1 MNNIIPNYSLNSDY
15 SSINKAK
22 LLYASASR
30 YNGNWHSSLHTHYCS
45 ELFYV
50 TEGQGQF
57 QIEDEIY
64 PVSAH
69 DLVIVNPNVQ
79 HTELS
84 HNDYP
89 LAYIVIGIEDVEL
102 ATSEDDDDVHFCIL
116 NLKEI
121 KDVIRFYFDHI
132 LEEISLKTP
141 DSEIMCKNLM
151 ENLVILLSRQA
162 NFAVTLTPIQKKST
176 RLCIAV
182 RQYID
187 NHFKENVTLE
197 MLAEITHVSKYH
209 MVHVFTEEYGISPIN
224 YLIYKRIEEGKKLL
238 QTTDYSL
245 ALIGRTLGFSS
256 PSYFSQVF
264 KKHADCTPL
273 EYRKK
278 SRKNDT
284 GSKLFT

>member
-1 MNNIIPNYSLNSDY
+1 MNPLIPNNSLSFDY

-30 YNGNWHSSLHTHYCS
+30 YNGGWHSSPHTHYCS

-64 PVSAH
+64 TVHAH
-69 DLVIVNPNVQ
+69 DLVIVNPNVE

-102 ATSEDDDDVHFCIL
+102 ATSDDEDDVRFCIL
-116 NLKEI
+116 NLKGI
-121 KDVIRFYFDHI
+121 KDVVRFYFDHI
-132 LEEISLKTP
+132 LEETALKTP
-141 DSEIMCKNLM
+141 DSEIMCKNMM

-162 NFAVTLTPIQKKST
+162 NFTVTLAPIQKKST
-176 RLCIAV
+176 RLCITV

-187 NHFKENVTLE
+187 NHFKENISLE
-197 MLAEITHVSKYH
+197 MLAELTHVSKYH

-224 YLIYKRIEEGKKLL
+224 YLIQKRIEEGKKLL

-264 KKHADCTPL
+264 KKHSDITPL

-278 SRKNDT
+278 SRKNHLY
-284 GSKLFT
+284 K

>member
-1 MNNIIPNYSLNSDY
+1 MNTLIPNFSLNSDY
-15 SSINKAK
+15 NSINKAK

-30 YNGNWHSSLHTHYCS
+30 YNGSWHSSPHTHYCS

-57 QIEDEIY
+57 QIEDKIY
-64 PVSAH
+64 PVVAH
-69 DLVIVNPNVQ
+69 DLIIVNPNVE

-84 HNDYP
+84 HNEHP

-102 ATSEDDDDVHFCIL
+102 ATSEDEEDVKFCIL
-116 NLKEI
+116 NLKDI
-121 KDVIRFYFDHI
+121 KDTIRFYFDHI
-132 LEEISLKTP
+132 LEEKSLKTP

-162 NFAVTLTPIQKKST
+162 NFAITLTPIQKKST
-176 RLCIAV
+176 RLCITI

-187 NHFKENVTLE
+187 NHFKENISLE

-224 YLIYKRIEEGKKLL
+224 YLIQKRIEEGKKLL

-256 PSYFSQVF
+256 PSYFSQAF
-264 KKHADCTPL
+264 KKHTNFTPL
-273 EYRKK
+273 EYRKE
-278 SRKNDT
+278 SRKNH
-284 GSKLFT
+284 SSFT

>member
-1 MNNIIPNYSLNSDY
+1 MKPNIPNYFLNSDY
-15 SSINKAK
+15 SSINKVK

-30 YNGNWHSSLHTHYCS
+30 YNGDWHSSLHTHYCS

-50 TEGQGQF
+50 TDGQGQF
-57 QIEDEIY
+57 QIEDQVY

-69 DLVIVNPNVQ
+69 DLVIVNPNVE
-79 HTELS
+79 HTEMS
-84 HNDYP
+84 HNAHP

-102 ATSEDDDDVHFCIL
+102 VSSDEDEEVHFRII

-121 KDVIRFYFDHI
+121 KDIVRFYFDHI
-132 LEEISLKTP
+132 LEEISGNTP
-141 DSEIMCKNLM
+141 DSEIMCRNLM
-151 ENLVILLSRQA
+151 ENLVILLSRQE
-162 NFAVTLTPIQKKST
+162 NFAITLTPIQKKST

-187 NHFKENVTLE
+187 NHFKENLSLE

-273 EYRKK
+273 EYRKQ
-278 SRKNDT
+278 SRKEDLH
-284 GSKLFT
+284 SI

>member
-1 MNNIIPNYSLNSDY
+1 MNPLIPNNSLSFDY

-30 YNGNWHSSLHTHYCS
+30 YNGGWHSSPHTHYCS

-64 PVSAH
+64 TVHAH
-69 DLVIVNPNVQ
+69 DLVIVNPNVE

-84 HNDYP
+84 HNDHP

-102 ATSEDDDDVHFCIL
+102 ATSDDEDDVRFCIL
-116 NLKEI
+116 NLKGI
-121 KDVIRFYFDHI
+121 KDVVRFYFDHI
-132 LEEISLKTP
+132 LEETALKTP
-141 DSEIMCKNLM
+141 DSEIMCKNMM

-162 NFAVTLTPIQKKST
+162 NFTVTLAPIQKKST
-176 RLCIAV
+176 RLCITV

-187 NHFKENVTLE
+187 NHFKENISLE
-197 MLAEITHVSKYH
+197 MLAELTHVSKYH

-224 YLIYKRIEEGKKLL
+224 YLIQKRIEEGKKLL

-245 ALIGRTLGFSS
+245 SLIGRTLGFSS

-264 KKHADCTPL
+264 KKHSDITPL

-278 SRKNDT
+278 SRKNHLY
-284 GSKLFT
+284 K

>member
-1 MNNIIPNYSLNSDY
+1 MNPLIPNNSLSFDY

-30 YNGNWHSSLHTHYCS
+30 YNGGWHSSPHTHYCS

-64 PVSAH
+64 TVHAH
-69 DLVIVNPNVQ
+69 DLVIVNPNVE

-84 HNDYP
+84 HNDHP

-102 ATSEDDDDVHFCIL
+102 ATSDDEDDVRFCIL
-116 NLKEI
+116 NLKGI
-121 KDVIRFYFDHI
+121 KDVVRFYFDHI
-132 LEEISLKTP
+132 LEETALKTP
-141 DSEIMCKNLM
+141 DSEIMCKNMM

-162 NFAVTLTPIQKKST
+162 NFTVTLAPIQKKST
-176 RLCIAV
+176 RLCITV

-187 NHFKENVTLE
+187 NHFKENISLE
-197 MLAEITHVSKYH
+197 MLAELTHVSKYH

-224 YLIYKRIEEGKKLL
+224 YLIQKRIEEGKKLL

-264 KKHADCTPL
+264 KKHSDITPL

-278 SRKNDT
+278 SRKNHLY
-284 GSKLFT
+284 K

>member
-1 MNNIIPNYSLNSDY
+1 MNSLIPNFSLNSDY
-15 SSINKAK
+15 NSINKAK

-30 YNGNWHSSLHTHYCS
+30 YNGSWHSSPHTHYCS

-57 QIEDEIY
+57 QIEDKIY
-64 PVSAH
+64 PVVAH
-69 DLVIVNPNVQ
+69 DLIIVNPNVE

-84 HNDYP
+84 HNDHP

-102 ATSEDDDDVHFCIL
+102 ATSEDEDDVKFCIL
-116 NLKEI
+116 NLNNI
-121 KDVIRFYFDHI
+121 KDTIRFYFDHI
-132 LEEISLKTP
+132 LEEKSLKTP
-141 DSEIMCKNLM
+141 DSDIMCKNLI

-162 NFAVTLTPIQKKST
+162 NFAITLTPIQKKST
-176 RLCIAV
+176 RLCITV

-187 NHFKENVTLE
+187 NHFKENISLE

-209 MVHVFTEEYGISPIN
+209 MVHVFTEEYGVSPIN
-224 YLIYKRIEEGKKLL
+224 YLIQKRIEEGKKLL

-264 KKHADCTPL
+264 KKHANCTPL
-273 EYRKK
+273 EYRKE
-278 SRKNDT
+278 SRRN
-284 GSKLFT
+284 SSSFT

>member
-1 MNNIIPNYSLNSDY
+1 MNPLIPNNSLSFDY

-30 YNGNWHSSLHTHYCS
+30 YNGGWHSSPHTHYCS

-64 PVSAH
+64 TVHAH
-69 DLVIVNPNVQ
+69 DLVIVNPNVE

-84 HNDYP
+84 HNDHP

-102 ATSEDDDDVHFCIL
+102 ATSDDEDDVRFCIL
-116 NLKEI
+116 NLKGI
-121 KDVIRFYFDHI
+121 KDVVRFYFDHI
-132 LEEISLKTP
+132 LEETALKTP
-141 DSEIMCKNLM
+141 DSEIMCKNMM

-162 NFAVTLTPIQKKST
+162 NFTVTLAPIQKKST
-176 RLCIAV
+176 RLCITV

-187 NHFKENVTLE
+187 NHFKENISLE
-197 MLAEITHVSKYH
+197 MLAELTHVSKYH

-224 YLIYKRIEEGKKLL
+224 YLIQKRIEEGKKLL

-264 KKHADCTPL
+264 KKHSDITPL
-273 EYRKK
+273 EYSKK
-278 SRKNDT
+278 SQKNYLY
-284 GSKLFT
+284 K

>member
-1 MNNIIPNYSLNSDY
+1 MNPLIPNNSLSFDY

-30 YNGNWHSSLHTHYCS
+30 YNGGWHSSPHTHYCS

-64 PVSAH
+64 TVHAH
-69 DLVIVNPNVQ
+69 DLVIVNPNVE

-84 HNDYP
+84 HNDHP

-102 ATSEDDDDVHFCIL
+102 ATSDDEDDVRFCIL
-116 NLKEI
+116 NLKGI
-121 KDVIRFYFDHI
+121 KDVVRFYFDHI
-132 LEEISLKTP
+132 LEETALKTP
-141 DSEIMCKNLM
+141 DSEIMCKNMM

-162 NFAVTLTPIQKKST
+162 NFTVTLAPIQKKST
-176 RLCIAV
+176 RLCITV

-187 NHFKENVTLE
+187 NRFKENISLE
-197 MLAEITHVSKYH
+197 MLAELTHVSKYH

-224 YLIYKRIEEGKKLL
+224 YLIQKRIEEGKKLL

-264 KKHADCTPL
+264 KKHSDITPL

-278 SRKNDT
+278 SRKNHLY
-284 GSKLFT
+284 K

>member
-1 MNNIIPNYSLNSDY
+1 MNNNVHNQNLNADY

-30 YNGNWHSSLHTHYCS
+30 YGGDWNSNPHTHYCS
-45 ELFYV
+45 EIFYV

-57 QIEDEIY
+57 QIVDRIY
-64 PVSAH
+64 PVGPH
-69 DLVIVNPNVQ
+69 DLVIVNPNVL

-84 HNDYP
+84 HNAHP
-89 LAYIVIGIEDVEL
+89 LAYIVLGIEDVEL
-102 ATSEDDDDVHFCIL
+102 TSSSEEEDVSFCII

-121 KDVIRFYFDHI
+121 KDIVRFYFDQI
-132 LEEISLKTP
+132 LKEIAVKTP
-141 DSEIMCKNLM
+141 DSEIMCRNLM

-187 NHFKENVTLE
+187 NHFKENLSLE
-197 MLAEITHVSKYH
+197 MLAELTHISKYH

-264 KKHADCTPL
+264 KKHTDCTPM
-273 EYRKK
+273 EYRKQ
-278 SRKNDT
+278 SRKDETN
-284 GSKLFT
+284 FI

>member
-1 MNNIIPNYSLNSDY
+1 MHPLIPNNSLSFDY

-30 YNGNWHSSLHTHYCS
+30 YNGGWHSSPHTHYCS

-64 PVSAH
+64 TVHAH
-69 DLVIVNPNVQ
+69 DLVIVNPNVE

-84 HNDYP
+84 HNDHP

-102 ATSEDDDDVHFCIL
+102 ATSDDEDDVRFCIL
-116 NLKEI
+116 NLKGI
-121 KDVIRFYFDHI
+121 KDVVRFYFDHI
-132 LEEISLKTP
+132 LEETALKTP
-141 DSEIMCKNLM
+141 DSEIMCKNMM

-162 NFAVTLTPIQKKST
+162 NFTVTLAPIQKKST
-176 RLCIAV
+176 RLCITV

-187 NHFKENVTLE
+187 NHFKENISLE
-197 MLAEITHVSKYH
+197 MLAELTHVSKYH

-224 YLIYKRIEEGKKLL
+224 YLIQKRIEEGKKLL

-245 ALIGRTLGFSS
+245 SLIGRTLGFSS

-264 KKHADCTPL
+264 KKHSDITPL

-278 SRKNDT
+278 SRKNHLY
-284 GSKLFT
+284 K

>member
-1 MNNIIPNYSLNSDY
+1 MNPNIPNYFLNSDY

-30 YNGNWHSSLHTHYCS
+30 YNGDWHSSLHTHYCS

-50 TEGQGQF
+50 TDGQGQF
-57 QIEDEIY
+57 QIEDQIY

-69 DLVIVNPNVQ
+69 DLVIVNPNVE
-79 HTELS
+79 HTEMS
-84 HNDYP
+84 HNAHP

-102 ATSEDDDDVHFCIL
+102 VSSEDEEDVHFRII

-121 KDVIRFYFDHI
+121 KDIVRFYFDHI
-132 LEEISLKTP
+132 LEEISRNTP
-141 DSEIMCKNLM
+141 DSEIICRNLM
-151 ENLVILLSRQA
+151 ENLVILLSRQE
-162 NFAVTLTPIQKKST
+162 NFAITLTPIQKKST

-187 NHFKENVTLE
+187 NHFKENLSLE
-197 MLAEITHVSKYH
+197 ILAEITHVSKYH

-273 EYRKK
+273 EYRKQ
-278 SRKNDT
+278 SRKEDLH
-284 GSKLFT
+284 SI

>member
-1 MNNIIPNYSLNSDY
+1 MNPNIPNYFLNSDY

-30 YNGNWHSSLHTHYCS
+30 YNGDWHSSLHTHYCS

-50 TEGQGQF
+50 TDGQGQF
-57 QIEDEIY
+57 QIEDQIY

-69 DLVIVNPNVQ
+69 DLVIVNPNVE
-79 HTELS
+79 HTEMS
-84 HNDYP
+84 HNAHP

-102 ATSEDDDDVHFCIL
+102 VSSEDEEDVHFRII

-121 KDVIRFYFDHI
+121 KDIVRFYFDHI
-132 LEEISLKTP
+132 LEEISRNTP
-141 DSEIMCKNLM
+141 DSEIICRNLM
-151 ENLVILLSRQA
+151 ENLVILLSRQE
-162 NFAVTLTPIQKKST
+162 NFAITLTPIQKKST

-187 NHFKENVTLE
+187 NHFKENLSLE
-197 MLAEITHVSKYH
+197 ILAEITHVSKYH

-224 YLIYKRIEEGKKLL
+224 YLISKRIEEGKQLL
-238 QTTDYSL
+238 QRTDYSL

-256 PSYFSQVF
+256 PSYFSQAF
-264 KKHADCTPL
+264 KKQVHCTPM

-278 SRKNDT
+278 SRL
-284 GSKLFT
+284 S